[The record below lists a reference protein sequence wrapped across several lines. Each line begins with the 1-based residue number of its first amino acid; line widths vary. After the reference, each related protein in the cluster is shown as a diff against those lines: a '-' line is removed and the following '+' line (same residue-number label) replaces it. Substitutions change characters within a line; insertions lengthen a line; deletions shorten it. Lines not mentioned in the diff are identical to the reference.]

1 LCCQTRINF
10 ATTPPL
16 PPYSGG
22 RGKLPFLFIYNTLS
36 DAADAFSINSLIAD
50 RAIMGK

>member
-36 DAADAFSINSLIAD
+36 DAADAFSN
-50 RAIMGK
+50 